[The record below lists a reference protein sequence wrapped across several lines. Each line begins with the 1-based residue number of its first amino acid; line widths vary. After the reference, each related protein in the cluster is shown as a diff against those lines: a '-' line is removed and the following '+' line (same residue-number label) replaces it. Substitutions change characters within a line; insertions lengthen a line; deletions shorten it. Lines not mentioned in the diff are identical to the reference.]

1 MRRPHLT
8 MPEVEFAL
16 LANSAQVSSS
26 DHLISMLG
34 GGWDTVTL
42 SEEAF
47 PVGIVMTVV
56 FRLLFD
62 LEEVG
67 EKYAGEVAVGSEE
80 GDHLATVTFT
90 TEQRVITAELP
101 PGGKIAVPLVIPV
114 PVQFPRP
121 GDYAVT
127 IAIGGTVQ
135 KTVRMRMKVAGA

>member
-1 MRRPHLT
+1 

-42 SEEAF
+42 SEDAF

-67 EKYAGEVAVGSEE
+67 EKHTGEVAVGSEE
-80 GDHLATVTFT
+80 GDRLATVTFT
-90 TEQRVITAELP
+90 TEHRAATAEPP
-101 PGGKIAVPLVIPV
+101 PGGKIAVPMVLPV
-114 PVQFPRP
+114 PVQFPSP

-127 IAIGGTVQ
+127 IAVRGAVQ
-135 KTVRMRMKVAGA
+135 KTVRMRMKVAGE

>member
-1 MRRPHLT
+1 

-16 LANSAQVSSS
+16 LANSAQASSS

-34 GGWDTVTL
+34 GGWDTVTV

-47 PVGIVMTVV
+47 PVGIVMTIV

-67 EKYAGEVAVGSEE
+67 EKYAGEVAVESEE
-80 GDHLATVTFT
+80 GDRLATVTFT
-90 TEQRVITAELP
+90 TEQRAATAEIP
-101 PGGKIAVPLVIPV
+101 PGGKIAVPLVLPI

-127 IAIGGTVQ
+127 ISVSGTVL
-135 KTVRMRMKVAGA
+135 KRVRIRTKAAGA

>member
-1 MRRPHLT
+1 

-16 LANSAQVSSS
+16 LANSAQVSSG

-34 GGWDTVTL
+34 GGWDTVTVP
-42 SEEAF
+42 EAAF
-47 PVGIVMTVV
+47 PVGVVMTVV

-67 EKYAGEVAVGSEE
+67 EKYTGEVAVGSEE
-80 GDHLATVTFT
+80 GDRLATVTFT
-90 TEQRVITAELP
+90 TEQRAAEAELP
-101 PGGKIAVPLVIPV
+101 PGGRIAVPIVLPV

-127 IAIGGTVQ
+127 IAIRGEVQ
-135 KTVRMRMKVAGA
+135 KTVRMRMKVAGE

>member
-1 MRRPHLT
+1 

-47 PVGIVMTVV
+47 PVGLVVTVV
-56 FRLLFD
+56 FRLLID

-67 EKYAGEVAVGSEE
+67 EKYAGEVAVESEE
-80 GDHLATVTFT
+80 GDRLAAVTFT
-90 TEQRVITAELP
+90 TEQRAIKAEPP
-101 PGGKIAVPLVIPV
+101 PGGKIAVPMVVPV

-127 IAIGGTVQ
+127 IAVGGAVQ
-135 KTVRMRMKVAGA
+135 KTVRMRMKVAGE

>member
-1 MRRPHLT
+1 

>member
-1 MRRPHLT
+1 

-16 LANSAQVSSS
+16 PANSAQASSS

-34 GGWDTVTL
+34 GGWDTVTI

-47 PVGIVMTVV
+47 PVGLVVTVV

-62 LEEVG
+62 VEEVG
-67 EKYAGEVAVGSEE
+67 EQYAGEVAVGSEE
-80 GDHLATVTFT
+80 GDRLATVTFT
-90 TEQRVITAELP
+90 TQQRAAAAELP
-101 PGGKIAVPLVIPV
+101 PGGRIAVPMVVPV
-114 PVQFPRP
+114 PVQFPGS

-127 IAIGGTVQ
+127 IAVSGTVL

>member
-1 MRRPHLT
+1 

-16 LANSAQVSSS
+16 LANSAQVSTS

-34 GGWDTVTL
+34 GGWDTVMV
-42 SEEAF
+42 SEAAF
-47 PVGIVMTVV
+47 PVGVVMTVV

-67 EKYAGEVAVGSEE
+67 EKYTGEVAVGSEE
-80 GDHLATVTFT
+80 GDHLAAVTFT
-90 TEQRVITAELP
+90 TEQRAVEAELP

-127 IAIGGTVQ
+127 IAVGGGVH
-135 KTVRMRMKVAGA
+135 KTIRMRMKATGE